1 LPNDL
6 GDSEDFRTAEQ
17 TRYDALCD
25 LLKRSMEQTERAE
38 TLILTLAES
47 VQNGTHQTV
56 IHKQE
61 GMGAVGILCACVCV
75 FCALFIILGAVMI
88 VPEIHDLKAWQGQFG
103 RELAAMKA
111 IQQQK
116 EGQK

>member
-1 LPNDL
+1 MPNDL

-88 VPEIHDLKAWQGQFG
+88 VQEIHDLLAWQDINRKDIARLQ
-103 RELAAMKA
+103 A
-111 IQQQK
+111 QQQQGVK
-116 EGQK
+116 P

>member
-56 IHKQE
+56 IHKTE
-61 GMGAVGILCACVCV
+61 GMGMVGVVCATVSIM
-75 FCALFIILGAVMI
+75 CALFLILGAI
-88 VPEIHDLKAWQGQFG
+88 IFVPDIHDLKAWQDILRKDVARLQAGQ
-103 RELAAMKA
+103 EKA
-111 IQQQK
+111 H
-116 EGQK
+116 